1 MIKDVSLRQ
10 LFPTE
15 YIRVVTELDHA
26 AIAQHTID
34 FCKSIG
40 KYTTYHSKE
49 DSAEWA
55 KHPEIQKLIQD
66 IKQVSNDFIQ
76 KTDRIEFKEEPYILI
91 WGNVY
96 NEFDEHGSHNH
107 PRALFSGTYFA
118 NEDPAYSSLQF
129 DSPIESM
136 KMHDTQHYKHNTFP
150 YKPVAGDMLMLPS
163 WLYHRVPQQAKT
175 EVPRVTLSFNIDY
188 NQLRK

>member
-66 IKQVSNDFIQ
+66 IKPVSYTQIPIPPKHKCK
-76 KTDRIEFKEEPYILI
+76 KTLYPY
-91 WGNVY
+91 N
-96 NEFDEHGSHNH
+96 
-107 PRALFSGTYFA
+107 
-118 NEDPAYSSLQF
+118 
-129 DSPIESM
+129 
-136 KMHDTQHYKHNTFP
+136 
-150 YKPVAGDMLMLPS
+150 
-163 WLYHRVPQQAKT
+163 
-175 EVPRVTLSFNIDY
+175 
-188 NQLRK
+188 